1 MPTTLAGGCSSS
13 RCRLRPMPPQR
24 PPSHPMPPTL
34 TCSMAWLRASQR
46 CHCGRRHPVSPAPEQ
61 TQGRDPKTRSWQ
73 AGAAPVALPTSL
85 PLGLSPSQ
93 VTITAFYVRT
103 LYKSV
108 VYFIF

>member
-13 RCRLRPMPPQR
+13 HCRLRPRPLQR
-24 PPSHPMPPTL
+24 PPFPP
-34 TCSMAWLRASQR
+34 RASNPHLQ
-46 CHCGRRHPVSPAPEQ
+46 HGRAFGPPSTATVDGHPVSPTPEQ
-61 TQGRDPKTRSWQ
+61 TQGRDPETRSWQ
-73 AGAAPVALPTSL
+73 VGAAPITLPPSL